1 MSVPPQPNA
10 DSPSTSPAPQKDG
23 GAKFGAT
30 PVAAFATLA
39 VVTVGGAVTYVLT
52 ASATVTATCGGDRMR
67 PGDLCETTRNGI
79 RTGTDTY
86 AEVLANAIR
95 TNQVAQ
101 WVGIA
106 LVVIGVAFG
115 VMTYLRWRQD
125 VALRA
130 QLGHEYGQPIS
141 AHSRTAS
148 SSFFGII
155 FGAGFVGLAGFFL
168 LSGLSKD
175 EWPYYLG
182 TVFFGLLGLVFLS
195 LAIPKN
201 GQLIQTFADGVRIVT
216 GNRHHALPWRDVDYV
231 ITPAKNA
238 ANHGIS
244 GPGLKQVVL
253 TGLQDATDLQA
264 LVQQR
269 TVEAKYRPAIEALNR
284 GETVPFGSLAVSRE
298 GITAGRKLLPWNEF
312 GGVTLHQGNVG
323 VARVP
328 QGRFAGVSLANVP
341 NYALF
346 VHLTSAISQ
355 QQPR

>member
-1 MSVPPQPNA
+1 MSVPQPIPA
-10 DSPSTSPAPQKDG
+10 TPSTSSAPQKDG

-30 PVAAFATLA
+30 PLAAFATLA

-52 ASATVTATCGGDRMR
+52 ATATVTATCDGDRMR
-67 PGDLCETTRNGI
+67 PGDLCVSRTRAGI

-115 VMTYLRWRQD
+115 VMTYIRWRQD

-130 QLGHEYGQPIS
+130 QLGNEYGQPIS

-148 SSFFGII
+148 SSFFGIV

-175 EWPYYLG
+175 QWPYYLG
-182 TVFFGLLGLVFLS
+182 TVFFGLLGLMFLY

-201 GQLIQTFADGVRIVT
+201 GQLIQTFADGVRIVA
-216 GNRHHALPWRDVDYV
+216 GNRQHALPWRDVDYV

-269 TVEAKYRPAIEALNR
+269 TVEAKYRPAIEAVNR
-284 GETVPFGSLAVSRE
+284 GETVPFGSFAVSRE
-298 GITAGRKLLPWNEF
+298 GITAGRKLLPWSEF

-328 QGRFAGVSLANVP
+328 KGRFAGVSLANVP